1 MSDTEKTQADAAELA
16 KQIARELMDEQ
27 TKLFQDEMK
36 KMQDEM
42 SKMKEE
48 LSKKVED
55 AMSAKDNGI
64 KDNVSDIGGEK
75 ENSHGKGIYSST
87 GFDCGQLIKGPPIYF
102 PTVNHGKP
110 PHFDG
115 TRYTDWAYKMKMH
128 LIAARL

>member
-1 MSDTEKTQADAAELA
+1 MSDIEKMHAELA

-42 SKMKEE
+42 NKIKEE

-75 ENSHGKGIYSST
+75 GK
-87 GFDCGQLIKGPPIYF
+87 
-102 PTVNHGKP
+102 
-110 PHFDG
+110 
-115 TRYTDWAYKMKMH
+115 
-128 LIAARL
+128 